1 MNHTRCLLTLSALPW
16 LTLLVPGT
24 VYAGCCAGRSSATG
38 TAPVQPSASVGGP
51 LNKGLGATLINPSG
65 TTQSVTFGESTTLVP
80 PGSSKVNF
88 SGTNGYGAP
97 QPGEM
102 ATFDGAAA
110 GGTGM
115 KPSECPPE
123 IPESIGSGTDPD
135 LTSGSTADR
144 QRQGKPA
151 TGNNLDKT

>member
-65 TTQSVTFGESTTLVP
+65 ITQSVTFGESTVSVP
-80 PGSSKVNF
+80 QVPARLIFRG
-88 SGTNGYGAP
+88 
-97 QPGEM
+97 QM
-102 ATFDGAAA
+102 AMAHRSPAKWLLL
-110 GGTGM
+110 M
-115 KPSECPPE
+115 
-123 IPESIGSGTDPD
+123 D
-135 LTSGSTADR
+135 LITAILR
-144 QRQGKPA
+144 
-151 TGNNLDKT
+151 